1 MPCLMPL
8 WKRKGVSFL
17 RAFTDIANHFKLKQ
31 DFQNQH
37 VNPRNTPSI
46 SVSKATQLS
55 WSSVTSSGNAVIL
68 PFALV
73 LPCSSIP
80 PALKSS
86 CLHETPLHSM
96 VAWNTTP
103 QHGGGW
109 GAGLK
114 AHGKSEW
121 QGMYRLSS
129 LPPTEKCCFPLGS
142 KKIVK
147 APVQTC
153 PALLTHLCKCWSGG
167 LLKTMLIGFTRAV
180 FINPS
185 YSAVR
190 HA

>member
-17 RAFTDIANHFKLKQ
+17 RAFTDIANHLKLKQ

-96 VAWNTTP
+96 VVGEELAWKP
-103 QHGGGW
+103 MG
-109 GAGLK
+109 
-114 AHGKSEW
+114 S
-121 QGMYRLSS
+121 LSGRECTGFHPFHQQRM
-129 LPPTEKCCFPLGS
+129 LLPLGIQENS
-142 KKIVK
+142 QSPR
-147 APVQTC
+147 ADLPSFAHSSVQ
-153 PALLTHLCKCWSGG
+153 G
-167 LLKTMLIGFTRAV
+167 LEWRS
-180 FINPS
+180 P
-185 YSAVR
+185 
-190 HA
+190 